1 MKPRQHS
8 KIAKAYYRLAVQ
20 AVRTG
25 SSKEGQIN
33 TFKKSSCEQTVDW
46 IIA

>member
-8 KIAKAYYRLAVQ
+8 KIAKAYVLSLGS
-20 AVRTG
+20 TG

>member
-20 AVRTG
+20 AG